1 MIFFENPFPLTT
13 PIIYVKSD
21 QAILRVKRRN
31 KLNIKLLD

>member
-1 MIFFENPFPLTT
+1 MIFFENPFPLTR

-21 QAILRVKRRN
+21 QATLRVKIRD